1 MEKPR
6 HESIVLSSTEAESIG
21 VSEVVRELQFI
32 IQLLQTMNIYVQLPI
47 KVNVD
52 NIGTI
57 WLANNNSSSER
68 TRHID
73 IRAHFIKGFVLE
85 GVIHIVFVMSANS
98 DSNLFTKK
106 ILSMTHT
113 HHSKKLIWTIDEMNQ
128 V

>member
-6 HESIVLSSTEAESIG
+6 HESIVLSSIEAESIG
-21 VSEVVRELQFI
+21 VSEVVRELPFI

-73 IRAHFIKGFVLE
+73 IRARFIKGF
-85 GVIHIVFVMSANS
+85 
-98 DSNLFTKK
+98 
-106 ILSMTHT
+106 
-113 HHSKKLIWTIDEMNQ
+113 
-128 V
+128 